1 MFTFT
6 LKDYFFKRKYDL
18 LCFVGLKKVL
28 DSFTMVSK
36 TVCFSLAIVAVIL
49 IMATGKPT
57 SDDEIGR

>member
-1 MFTFT
+1 MFR
-6 LKDYFFKRKYDL
+6 LLRYSCLRNYL

-36 TVCFSLAIVAVIL
+36 TVCFSLAILAVIL
-49 IMATGKPT
+49 MTATAKPT